1 MTDAGDAADETRITE
16 NGATLFDYSDGTFT
30 EMCPQIT
37 PIHGLMYRGFV
48 RTWLNEQLLTGH
60 TPFINAARNIALSPF
75 FLLIVLIAVLFVA
88 YLFAFI
94 MEWFLMKLDLYR
106 ENPYA
111 RVPLV
116 TCDVEYDTSMHET
129 KSDMGSVYGTATVN
143 SDYYNPTVLK
153 DSASNLLDKKI
164 TERKGIEM
172 GLTTDAQ
179 GTLRGHGQMPVGM
192 APGGGGDG
200 DMNMTQRESVYEY

>member
-1 MTDAGDAADETRITE
+1 MTDESNATDVTRVQD
-16 NGATLFDYSDGTFT
+16 NGATLFDYGDGTFT
-30 EMCPQIT
+30 EQCPQIT

-48 RTWLNEQLLTGH
+48 RTWLNEQLLEGH
-60 TPFINAARNIALSPF
+60 APFINAGRNIALSPF
-75 FLLIVLIAVLFVA
+75 FLLIVLIGILFVA

-129 KSDMGSVYGTATVN
+129 ATEDV
-143 SDYYNPTVLK
+143 
-153 DSASNLLDKKI
+153 
-164 TERKGIEM
+164 
-172 GLTTDAQ
+172 
-179 GTLRGHGQMPVGM
+179 
-192 APGGGGDG
+192 
-200 DMNMTQRESVYEY
+200 

>member
-1 MTDAGDAADETRITE
+1 MDVERETAAGD
-16 NGATLFDYSDGTFT
+16 LVFDYSDGTYT
-30 EMCPQIT
+30 DLCPQIT

-48 RTWLNEQLLTGH
+48 RTWLNEQLLEGH
-60 TPFINAARNIALSPF
+60 APFINAARNIALSPF
-75 FLLIVLIAVLFVA
+75 FLLIVLIMVLFVA

-129 KSDMGSVYGTATVN
+129 ATEDVGAYGMATMN
-143 SDYYNPTVLK
+143 ADYYNPTVLK
-153 DSASNLLDKKI
+153 NSTSNLLDKKV
-164 TERKGIEM
+164 TSRKGIEM
-172 GLTTDAQ
+172 GLTSDVK
-179 GTLRGHGQMPVGM
+179 GTLRGKQMPPGM
-192 APGGGGDG
+192 EQGDG
-200 DMNMTQRESVYEY
+200 GNINTGSGRESVYEY

>member
-1 MTDAGDAADETRITE
+1 MDVERETAAGD
-16 NGATLFDYSDGTFT
+16 LVFDYSDGTYT
-30 EMCPQIT
+30 DLCPQIT

-48 RTWLNEQLLTGH
+48 RTWLNEQLLEGH
-60 TPFINAARNIALSPF
+60 APFINAARNIALSPF
-75 FLLIVLIAVLFVA
+75 FLLIVLIMVLFVA

-116 TCDVEYDTSMHET
+116 TCDVEYDTTMHET
-129 KSDMGSVYGTATVN
+129 KSDMGSVYGTATVGA
-143 SDYYNPTVLK
+143 DYYNPTTIGLK
-153 DSASNLLDKKI
+153 DSDTNLLDKKI

-172 GLTTDAQ
+172 GLGVGLTKDNLTQ
-179 GTLRGHGQMPVGM
+179 RGQLPPGAGG
-192 APGGGGDG
+192 APAPPPRDG
-200 DMNMTQRESVYEY
+200 AVMTQRESVYEY

>member
-1 MTDAGDAADETRITE
+1 MDVERETAAGD
-16 NGATLFDYSDGTFT
+16 LVFDYSDGTYT
-30 EMCPQIT
+30 DLCPQIT

-48 RTWLNEQLLTGH
+48 RTWLNEQLLEGH
-60 TPFINAARNIALSPF
+60 APFINAARNIALSPF
-75 FLLIVLIAVLFVA
+75 FLLIVLIMVLFVA

-129 KSDMGSVYGTATVN
+129 ATEDVGAYGMATMN
-143 SDYYNPTVLK
+143 ADYYNPTVLK
-153 DSASNLLDKKI
+153 NSTSNLLDKKV
-164 TERKGIEM
+164 TSRKGIEM
-172 GLTTDAQ
+172 GLTSDVK
-179 GTLRGHGQMPVGM
+179 GTLRGKQMPSGM
-192 APGGGGDG
+192 EQGDG
-200 DMNMTQRESVYEY
+200 GNINTGSGRESVYEY